1 MKTDKDYT
9 NRLPEHQEPL
19 RITEHDSA
27 YTAPAPANLAAG
39 RHGRHRGAWLLW
51 GALTFLAVAVLIG
64 SVYWFSGHGRDLRYN
79 TYAQAKYKGASP
91 IAYYTQKIIS
101 ITDAGDGESDSQ
113 NNVSNGTSAYDTDA
127 AASSAAVTASSN
139 TATQASDDAAAEVIE
154 DVVYL
159 FPLNGSEIANN
170 ADLNELAEQ
179 VAENGDYVTVTAY
192 TDESGRAAYNQQLS
206 ERRAAKVGAYLVAH
220 GVPADH
226 IKTVGKGQTHAYPTI
241 EQNRRAEVH
250 VIHS

>member
-1 MKTDKDYT
+1 MKTDNDYQ

-27 YTAPAPANLAAG
+27 YVAPVATNLAAG

-51 GALTFLAVAVLIG
+51 GALALLAVAVLIG
-64 SVYWFSGHGRDLRYN
+64 SVYWFSDQTRDLRRN
-79 TYAQAKYKGASP
+79 TYAQAKYQGASP
-91 IAYYTQKIIS
+91 IAYYTQGFIAEADVEG
-101 ITDAGDGESDSQ
+101 TDDAGTQG
-113 NNVSNGTSAYDTDA
+113 TDA
-127 AASSAAVTASSN
+127 ANASATNANANASAAVSAANNAATSTA
-139 TATQASDDAAAEVIE
+139 DDATAEVIE

-226 IKTVGKGQTHAYPTI
+226 IKTVGKGQTHAYPTPA
-241 EQNRRAEVH
+241 QDRRAEVH